1 MGEAPRSHDR
11 WSQRRRTRDAVVNAP
26 QAIVSCPRCEEGI
39 AEVIT
44 RSPVP
49 GVWEVF
55 QCATCLYM
63 WRSTEPERRTRREH
77 YPAEFRMRQ
86 IDIDTAPEVP
96 TIPPLK

>member
-1 MGEAPRSHDR
+1 MGAAEAANP
-11 WSQRRRTRDAVVNAP
+11 
-26 QAIVSCPRCEEGI
+26 CPRCEDGT

-63 WRSTEPERRTRREH
+63 WRSTEPVRRTQREH
-77 YPAEFRMRQ
+77 YPAEFRMRR